1 MGYIL
6 KTAQYVND
14 FQCIGGKCTMDCCRN
29 WDIIWT
35 DEEIE
40 KLKNSEHSESLD
52 KLIQRSFLKC
62 DGITNS
68 IKLSDDGDC
77 PFHDKE
83 DRLCKIQK
91 ELGAE
96 YLSAV
101 CRNYPISGTINNNV
115 ITKIRFLSCPAV

>member
-1 MGYIL
+1 
-6 KTAQYVND
+6 
-14 FQCIGGKCTMDCCRN
+14 MDCCRN

-35 DEEIE
+35 DGEIE

-83 DRLCKIQK
+83 DGLCKIQK

-96 YLSAV
+96 SVSYTHLSSQAKSTDDVLNV
-101 CRNYPISGTINNNV
+101 CNNGG
-115 ITKIRFLSCPAV
+115 

>member
-40 KLKNSEHSESLD
+40 KLKKGDIKVPKD
-52 KLIQRSFLKC
+52 K
-62 DGITNS
+62 
-68 IKLSDDGDC
+68 
-77 PFHDKE
+77 KE
-83 DRLCKIQK
+83 YDTMMK
-91 ELGAE
+91 
-96 YLSAV
+96 
-101 CRNYPISGTINNNV
+101 
-115 ITKIRFLSCPAV
+115 